1 MKISIILIVLLLVN
15 TSALFAETI
24 GRLLTGISTW
34 VLVLVEG
41 FLVLSYYIN
50 NVIKDIRKVSKIDM
64 NNLNLFVTKN
74 KRSA

>member
-34 VLVLVEG
+34 VLILFEV
-41 FLVLSYYIN
+41 FLILSYYIN
-50 NVIKDIRKVSKIDM
+50 SLVKDVRKVSKIDM
-64 NNLNLFVTKN
+64 SNLNLFVIKN
-74 KRSA
+74 KKSA

>member
-24 GRLLTGISTW
+24 GRFLSNINTW
-34 VLVLVEG
+34 VLVFIEG

-50 NVIKDIRKVSKIDM
+50 NVVKDLGRVSKINM
-64 NNLNLFVTKN
+64 SNLNLFVIKN